1 GMRACR
7 VSRCVAPSCSWR
19 PSSRAFGDPH
29 LLLLNTRGV
38 QALLQQQ
45 NLLIAFDASALLL
58 CFEESGGC
66 RSAAADFLLASCF
79 SIDALALRYLGSGS
93 SASDFLDRQQVANR
107 RFEG

>member
-1 GMRACR
+1 LVHQNFYLPAEDGIRCR
-7 VSRCVAPSCSWR
+7 NVTGVQTCALPIY
-19 PSSRAFGDPH
+19 
-29 LLLLNTRGV
+29 TRGV

-45 NLLIAFDASALLL
+45 NLLIAFDASELLR